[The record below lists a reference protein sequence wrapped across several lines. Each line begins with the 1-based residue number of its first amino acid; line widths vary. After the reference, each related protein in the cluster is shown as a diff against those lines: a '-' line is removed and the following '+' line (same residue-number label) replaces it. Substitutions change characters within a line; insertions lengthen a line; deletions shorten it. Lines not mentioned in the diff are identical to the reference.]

1 MGSGRRRS
9 GARWLEFSFT
19 EGNNELPTK
28 KGRPLCR
35 LLIQQQRPVALYLRP
50 VVDVVI
56 IFIVSMHRQFE
67 TWVSIIVT

>member
-1 MGSGRRRS
+1 MEGGDQARVGWSFRS
-9 GARWLEFSFT
+9 PKATMSYQPKRGA
-19 EGNNELPTK
+19 
-28 KGRPLCR
+28 RPLCR